1 MSPLWIT
8 IEPTPSE
15 VRLVLTEPGLGPR
28 LKARLPLP
36 AQARAVPALLEA
48 LSAWCRRPLHAVLDA
63 DAEDIRLHPERWA
76 LLGLRQ
82 PPVSS
87 NRRWSARVV
96 RPAYRPR
103 ATKGRTTRPSPGSEG
118 RGRSRGPSAQPQR
131 WVARLQT

>member
-8 IEPTPSE
+8 IEPTTSE

-48 LSAWCRRPLHAVLDA
+48 LSVWCRRPLHAVLDA

-76 LLGLRQ
+76 LLAGDL
-82 PPVSS
+82 PVVEISVE
-87 NRRWSARVV
+87 WAQ
-96 RPAYRPR
+96 
-103 ATKGRTTRPSPGSEG
+103 RPSPARRKEYG
-118 RGRSRGPSAQPQR
+118 RYFDELGDFRS
-131 WVARLQT
+131 ARSLLGLAATGLP